1 MREKNKIKTSDKKV
15 FKKLCK
21 KELIQIINDQAK
33 VLGAILNKVSS
44 EDYTYYQNGKD
55 KETVLNIAHAIENE
69 ELLNQKL
76 DRAEIK
82 ENDIDF
88 IQDILKKSM
97 NMTRQE
103 REEKVKKK
111 IFECLKKIG
120 GSNSVKP
127 VDEDEGDFNLFWV
140 DDLIEEGVGLEEFK
154 KLISTLGEGIYI
166 EEDMVKL
173 EARVVRKAQEACL
186 REKN

>member
-1 MREKNKIKTSDKKV
+1 MREKDKIKSSDKKV
-15 FKKLCK
+15 LKKLRK

-33 VLGAILNKVSS
+33 ILGVILNGVSS
-44 EDYTYYQNGKD
+44 DGYTYYQNGKD
-55 KETVLNIAHAIENE
+55 KETVLNIAHA
-69 ELLNQKL
+69 
-76 DRAEIK
+76 EIK
-82 ENDIDF
+82 GNDIDF